1 MENGKKKDGKLLSGI
16 RKANDWVVILVFVA
30 LTLTVVLQVF
40 FRYVLQHSLRWTEEA
55 ARYLLI
61 WLVLLGSAVAMRHR
75 AHLQV
80 DILTAALPPKPRRI
94 LESIIGILT
103 LVFLAIMT
111 VQGAYVVTV
120 TISQVSPAMQLPMG
134 LIYAAL
140 PIGGALTFME
150 TAISFG
156 HSLKPKAL
164 DNEGG

>member
-1 MENGKKKDGKLLSGI
+1 MGNEKKQDGKLLSGI
-16 RKANDWVVILVFVA
+16 RKANDWVVILVFIA

-94 LESIIGILT
+94 LESLISILT
-103 LVFLAIMT
+103 LIFLAIMT

-134 LIYAAL
+134 LVYAAL
-140 PIGGALTFME
+140 PIGGVLTFME

-156 HSLKPKAL
+156 HSLKPAAPE
-164 DNEGG
+164 NEGG